1 MLQRLSRTKVFL
13 FPAIITLLI
22 RLPFFLPDVIDH
34 DESTFI
40 LMGQDIVDGNL
51 PYLKLWDNKPPL
63 IFFFFAFLIV
73 LFGKSIPAI
82 RLGGSL
88 CLFAA
93 ACFVSLAG
101 ERIRSPRAGFLAAL
115 LLIVFVTVS
124 PSGACTMSEIVAIVP
139 LTAAALLLFKDQLGT
154 KDLFLVGLLI
164 SCACLIRLNLA
175 YLAMVAGI
183 LVLCGRPLQTQPGA
197 LRRTAAYIA
206 GGAVPLLLLFLPYL
220 FSGETGTFVNSV
232 FYAPLAYSRSQMTIW
247 GAGYAHLE
255 QFADVHYA
263 LLNSLIVISFIGGL
277 ITMGLAWGG
286 FSSGTRSRLLI
297 LMIFLMGTG
306 VSILKT
312 GAAFEN
318 HLIQIV
324 PFAALIAGVFLDHLF
339 STRKKLLFLCISLLL
354 MIPPASIVIGAYKSE
369 VSRALREKR
378 LNYGAT
384 YEIADF
390 LKTANPANDPVYFM
404 EGHLAHW
411 FTNTKPISK
420 LATHPS
426 NIGREYLLKVLAGP
440 SATVESELSA
450 ILDREPAFI
459 VMPSTVTYL
468 SGHPR
473 ARELL
478 FQKIFTDYDLV
489 KEIGGLLIYKST
501 GSMQSSQIPYDASP
515 DLR

>member
-1 MLQRLSRTKVFL
+1 
-13 FPAIITLLI
+13 
-22 RLPFFLPDVIDH
+22 
-34 DESTFI
+34 
-40 LMGQDIVDGNL
+40 
-51 PYLKLWDNKPPL
+51 
-63 IFFFFAFLIV
+63 
-73 LFGKSIPAI
+73 
-82 RLGGSL
+82 
-88 CLFAA
+88 
-93 ACFVSLAG
+93 
-101 ERIRSPRAGFLAAL
+101 
-115 LLIVFVTVS
+115 
-124 PSGACTMSEIVAIVP
+124 
-139 LTAAALLLFKDQLGT
+139 
-154 KDLFLVGLLI
+154 
-164 SCACLIRLNLA
+164 
-175 YLAMVAGI
+175 
-183 LVLCGRPLQTQPGA
+183 
-197 LRRTAAYIA
+197 
-206 GGAVPLLLLFLPYL
+206 
-220 FSGETGTFVNSV
+220 
-232 FYAPLAYSRSQMTIW
+232 
-247 GAGYAHLE
+247 
-255 QFADVHYA
+255 
-263 LLNSLIVISFIGGL
+263 
-277 ITMGLAWGG
+277 
-286 FSSGTRSRLLI
+286 
-297 LMIFLMGTG
+297 
-306 VSILKT
+306 
-312 GAAFEN
+312 
-318 HLIQIV
+318 
-324 PFAALIAGVFLDHLF
+324 
-339 STRKKLLFLCISLLL
+339 